1 MKPLREPIAHDV
13 ATVHLLTVERARFDG
28 PYHHH
33 EALEL
38 TLIRAGS
45 GVRVIG
51 GEAAS
56 FATGDLV
63 LVPPRVP
70 HVWWSRGAPGAAS
83 ALVLHLSLP
92 PALRALPELRGLSG
106 LFDAQ
111 ARPAALHG
119 RLHAAVATE
128 LQALAACH
136 GLERLGRALAL
147 LGRIVGASSGVTW
160 LAAASRGGV
169 VDADD
174 TRLGRLLG
182 WIHRA
187 HAQPLT
193 VAEAA
198 RRLSVSPASFSRAFH
213 RRVGRPFT
221 VYVNDVR
228 IAQAC
233 LLLREAR
240 RPIAEIARRCGFP
253 TLGHFHRQLARRT
266 GLGPRAYQRQFARRP

>member
-1 MKPLREPIAHDV
+1 MKPQREPIAHDRS
-13 ATVHLLTVERARFDG
+13 TVHLLDVERARFDG

-38 TLIRAGS
+38 TLIRSGS

-56 FATGDLV
+56 FAEGDLV
-63 LVPPRVP
+63 LVPPKVP
-70 HVWWSRGAPGAAS
+70 HVWWSRGQPGAAS
-83 ALVLHLSLP
+83 ALVLQVALP
-92 PALRALPELRGLSG
+92 PGLRVLPEFACLAPVFDLR
-106 LFDAQ
+106 
-111 ARPAALHG
+111 ARPAVVRS
-119 RLHAAVATE
+119 RLHRAVASE
-128 LQALAACH
+128 MQALATCT

-147 LGRIVGASSGVTW
+147 LGRIMASDADVTW
-160 LAAASRGGV
+160 LAAAPRCMA
-169 VDADD
+169 VDPDD

-182 WIHRA
+182 WIHRS
-187 HAQPLT
+187 HAQPLS

-198 RRLSVSPASFSRAFH
+198 RRLSVAPASFSRAFQ

-240 RPIAEIARRCGFP
+240 RPIADIALRCGFP
-253 TLGHFHRQLARRT
+253 TLGHFHRQLVKRT
-266 GLGPRAYQRQFARRP
+266 GLGPRAYQQQIVRRP

>member
-1 MKPLREPIAHDV
+1 MKPLREPIAHDL
-13 ATVHLLTVERARFDG
+13 ATVHVLAVDRARFDG

-56 FATGDLV
+56 FAAGDLV
-63 LVPPRVP
+63 LVPPKVP
-70 HVWWSRGAPGAAS
+70 HVWWSRGAPGASS
-83 ALVLHLSLP
+83 ALVLHLALP
-92 PALRALPELRGLSG
+92 PTLLALPELRALASM
-106 LFDAQ
+106 FDGQ

-119 RLHAAVATE
+119 RLHDAVAE
-128 LQALAACH
+128 EMHALAGCH

-147 LGRIVGASSGVTW
+147 LGRIVSARAGVTG
-160 LAAASRGGV
+160 LAAASRGAALEG
-169 VDADD
+169 DD

-187 HAQPLT
+187 HAQPLS

-198 RRLSVSPASFSRAFH
+198 RRLSVAPVSFSRAFH

-233 LLLREAR
+233 LLLRDAR
-240 RPIAEIARRCGFP
+240 WPIAEIARRCGFP

-266 GLGPRAYQRQFARRP
+266 GLGPRAYQQQFARQP